1 MRFVALVSIGKV
13 RASVTTEEER
23 VRVRANALHDGVL
36 AQMVPSD
43 CATHHFGRRVLPN
56 RREACNDAKVF
67 IHSTTRLYVKYLQK
81 IGALGYVLIALLF
94 FACGFALIVL
104 GAIEIWSALL
114 PSDEQSV
121 QERFRLILECVGL
134 LTIAVAALELGQTV
148 LEEEVQRAVHV
159 SSPTRLRRFLSRF
172 LIVVVVS
179 LGVECLVGV
188 FQFMHTKPELLP
200 HVASIGVAAA
210 ILLASW
216 GVFVKMNVEAEKL
229 EPEAMRDAKREDKD
243 VET

>member
-1 MRFVALVSIGKV
+1 MKI
-13 RASVTTEEER
+13 
-23 VRVRANALHDGVL
+23 
-36 AQMVPSD
+36 
-43 CATHHFGRRVLPN
+43 
-56 RREACNDAKVF
+56 
-67 IHSTTRLYVKYLQK
+67 LQK
-81 IGALGYVLIALLF
+81 IGAIGYVAITLLF
-94 FACGFALIVL
+94 FVCGFALIVL
-104 GAIEIWSALL
+104 GAIEIWSALR

-121 QERFRLILECVGL
+121 QERFRLILECIGL

-188 FQFMHTKPELLP
+188 FQFVHTKPELLP

-210 ILLASW
+210 VLLASW
-216 GVFVKMNVEAEKL
+216 GVFVRMNVEAEKL
-229 EPEAMRDAKREDKD
+229 EPEAMREAKAEDKQI
-243 VET
+243 ET

>member
-1 MRFVALVSIGKV
+1 MRCSLKF
-13 RASVTTEEER
+13 
-23 VRVRANALHDGVL
+23 
-36 AQMVPSD
+36 
-43 CATHHFGRRVLPN
+43 
-56 RREACNDAKVF
+56 
-67 IHSTTRLYVKYLQK
+67 LQK
-81 IGALGYVLIALLF
+81 IGAAGYVLIALLF
-94 FACGFALIVL
+94 FVCGFALIVL

-114 PSDEQSV
+114 PNDEQSV

-210 ILLASW
+210 ILLAAW
-216 GVFVKMNVEAEKL
+216 GVFVHMNVEAEKL
-229 EPEAMRDAKREDKD
+229 EPDAMREAQKEDKN